1 MEALPLFLLLAA
13 VFFSILV
20 ASTARAG
27 HRHELHEDEAVRS
40 GLAVDPVCGTTVAP
54 GQAYNRRHAG
64 RTYHLCSMKCLDR
77 FEVNPDAY
85 QTRR

>member
-13 VFFSILV
+13 VFLSILV
-20 ASTARAG
+20 ASTAHAG
-27 HRHELHEDEAVRS
+27 QTDEPHEDAAVRS
-40 GLAVDPVCGTTVAP
+40 VLVVDPVCGTTVAP
-54 GQAYNRRHAG
+54 DRAYNRRHAG

-85 QTRR
+85 HTRR